1 MTRDSIGFMIKIE
14 VERVSWEKA
23 ILELRLTTEKKKN
36 KSVKTRIVPEKKTS
50 STNEKLKTRHLYLEK

>member
-23 ILELRLTTEKKKN
+23 ILELRLTTEKKRTKVSRLELCL
-36 KSVKTRIVPEKKTS
+36 KKKTS
-50 STNEKLKTRHLYLEK
+50 STNEKLKTQHLYLEK

>member
-23 ILELRLTTEKKKN
+23 ILELRLTTEKKRTKV
-36 KSVKTRIVPEKKTS
+36 SRLELCLKKRPVARMR
-50 STNEKLKTRHLYLEK
+50 N